1 MGVGQK
7 ILTNEKYIYYDMEFS
22 IYRAKKSGIK
32 MIKLNNNYYNINNSE
47 AITKIKEEYIRS
59 KISEELNEDEY
70 VII

>member
-7 ILTNEKYIYYDMEFS
+7 ILTNDKYVYYDMELP

-32 MIKLNNNYYNINNSE
+32 MIKINNNYYNINNSE
-47 AITKIKEEYIRS
+47 AITKIKEEYIKS
-59 KISEELNEDEY
+59 KVSDELNEDEY